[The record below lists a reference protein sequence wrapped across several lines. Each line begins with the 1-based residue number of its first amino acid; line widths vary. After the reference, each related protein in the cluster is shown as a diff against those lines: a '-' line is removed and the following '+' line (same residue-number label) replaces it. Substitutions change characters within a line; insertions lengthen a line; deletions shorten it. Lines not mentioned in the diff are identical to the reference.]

1 MLEFLFNKVTSLQA
15 CNFIKNWLQHKYFSV
30 KFAKSLRASFLQNI
44 SGGCFW
50 KYLIISVFIAYENDE
65 SCHFVVRLCSTALI
79 SFYCVCF
86 LSSISFF
93 YSHFMVDLIHHLHY
107 WYIIFDTS
115 FINGYIINALKKSSR
130 RKEMRIK
137 KEKVEVFQQIRYS
150 RKEAGKWK
158 IGTMKFL
165 VFTLYLVTRITLTL
179 ISSPAIIG
187 CFPKVNFQGIDLVIW
202 NFESSAFM
210 WVIQKIGCFM
220 WKYSVLVK
228 IRESLLCVTNRCIK
242 VTSKLIL
249 PSVSRFKFC
258 PYYKSR
264 VKLIF
269 I

>member
-1 MLEFLFNKVTSLQA
+1 MLEFLFNNVTSLQA

-30 KFAKSLRASFLQNI
+30 KFAKSLRVSFLQNI
-44 SGGCFW
+44 SDGCFW

-93 YSHFMVDLIHHLHY
+93 YSHFMVDLIHHLHH

-165 VFTLYLVTRITLTL
+165 IFTLYLVTRITLTL

-187 CFPKVNFQGIDLVIW
+187 CFRKVSLYGFNLVTW
-202 NFESSAFM
+202 NFHLHSWSRHLS
-210 WVIQKIGCFM
+210 
-220 WKYSVLVK
+220 YSK
-228 IRESLLCVTNRCIK
+228 NRLFYVDI
-242 VTSKLIL
+242 
-249 PSVSRFKFC
+249 
-258 PYYKSR
+258 
-264 VKLIF
+264 
-269 I
+269 